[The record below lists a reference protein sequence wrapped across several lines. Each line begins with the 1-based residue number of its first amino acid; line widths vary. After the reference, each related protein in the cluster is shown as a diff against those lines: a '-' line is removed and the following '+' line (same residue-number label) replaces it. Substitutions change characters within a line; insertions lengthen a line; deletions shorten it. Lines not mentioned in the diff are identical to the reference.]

1 MSTNRNDGDG
11 NGQNDE
17 RQAAATDV
25 IIPGE
30 NVVID
35 HWVVSSGSFVRKGEM
50 IAHVCKRSD
59 NNTNNN
65 PAAVVAPKHK
75 RPSRRKKTQKLTVAV
90 AVAEKS
96 ENKSQQTSN
105 ESSSLSAT
113 KSKGMSLK
121 ELLAAK
127 NNRKP
132 EVPTRTKSENNESG
146 STPPEKK
153 TVAPSTSTT
162 TPPPTTTATK
172 AKETLPIHAP
182 ATGILRIL
190 NSLRENK
197 SQLKLIVAVIEE
209 CLHPTFLDGMCV
221 ICGARGVLKN
231 QDNNFQT
238 EANKNNAG
246 KTSQVTVSGGVTMI
260 VSQRES
266 ENMALLDSRRL
277 FGQKRLSLVLDL
289 DHTLVHATSD
299 GRAIKYVTSDPEAQ
313 HYGDVRT
320 ISLPIFE
327 GADSAT
333 KKGMDPRHVHLRSQH
348 YVKLRPYVKEF
359 LEGVQ
364 DMYEVSVYTAGT
376 RQYAEEIA
384 MVLCRKLAGAS
395 MDSDELERLR
405 YNVKIAE
412 EEFSQNLKAEN
423 KRTIDEVP
431 ATSES
436 NGTENAGEESNTEP
450 PKKKKKV
457 SFQISE
463 AVEDKGGAEKYE
475 RMTKEK
481 LEHMRLGLRSAE
493 ELELK
498 AKDLRQRVF
507 GSRIVSRTDVGD
519 LGRDVKSLKR
529 IFPCGG
535 TMTAVVDDREDVWAN
550 AKDNSDSTIKGEP
563 PDNLL
568 LVRPYHWKP
577 FVGFA
582 DINNAAGA
590 DLSGSAPT
598 NSDEQLLWTKNILEN
613 LHRRYYHQSSEG
625 NRKTVPQTLR
635 EMRREVL
642 MGSNMVLS
650 GLVPLHK
657 QVIGAGSARPH
668 FVRYAQNLGAKT
680 QDAVDHTV
688 THVVAAKDGTD
699 KALAARKIPGCRL
712 VKSAWLMECFW
723 SMTRRNPTPFLLHT
737 VTPGVAKNSIQPVQK
752 VLRESNVDNSSEGS
766 NTDSD
771 DDDFVADFENELIGM
786 Y

>member
-1 MSTNRNDGDG
+1 MSSNGD
-11 NGQNDE
+11 NGSEVNGRSDQ
-17 RQAAATDV
+17 RGATATDV
-25 IIPGE
+25 VIPGE

-50 IAHVCKRSD
+50 IAVVCKRSD
-59 NNTNNN
+59 SNANNN
-65 PAAVVAPKHK
+65 PAAVVVAPKHK
-75 RPSRRKKTQKLTVAV
+75 RPSRRKKTPKSGVSAV
-90 AVAEKS
+90 PMKTD
-96 ENKSQQTSN
+96 NQRKQTSN
-105 ESSSLSAT
+105 ESSSSSAT
-113 KSKGMSLK
+113 KSKSMSLK
-121 ELLAAK
+121 DLLAAK
-127 NNRKP
+127 SNRKP
-132 EVPTRTKSENNESG
+132 DE
-146 STPPEKK
+146 
-153 TVAPSTSTT
+153 
-162 TPPPTTTATK
+162 
-172 AKETLPIHAP
+172 ETISQRKLVV
-182 ATGILRIL
+182 GI
-190 NSLRENK
+190 
-197 SQLKLIVAVIEE
+197 IED
-209 CLHPTFLDGMCV
+209 CLHPTFVDGMCV
-221 ICGARGVLKN
+221 VCGARGGLKSEDKN
-231 QDNNFQT
+231 LQT
-238 EANKNNAG
+238 ASNKNNSK

-266 ENMALLDSRRL
+266 ENMALLDSKRL

-299 GRAIKYVTSDPEAQ
+299 VRARKYLSSDRGVA

-320 ISLPIFE
+320 ISLPMFE
-327 GADSAT
+327 GADAAT
-333 KKGMDPRHVHLRSQH
+333 KNGMDPRHVHLRSQH

-364 DMYEVSVYTAGT
+364 NTYEVSVYTAGT

-384 MVLCRKLAGAS
+384 MVLCRKLAGSA

-405 YNVKIAE
+405 YNVKRAE
-412 EEFSQNLKAEN
+412 DEFARNLKAEN
-423 KRTIDEVP
+423 KRTIDQIP
-431 ATSES
+431 AASE
-436 NGTENAGEESNTEP
+436 NMDTEMAGEESNKEP

-457 SFQISE
+457 SFQASE
-463 AVEDKGGAEKYE
+463 AVEDKAGAEDYE
-475 RMTKEK
+475 CITKEK
-481 LEHMRLGLRSAE
+481 LDCMRSELRSAE

-550 AKDNSDSTIKGEP
+550 AKDNSVSTIKGEP

-568 LVRPYHWKP
+568 LVRPYHWQP

-598 NSDEQLLWTKNILEN
+598 SSDEQLLWTKNVLEN
-613 LHRRYYHQSSEG
+613 LHRRYYQQSSEV
-625 NRKTVPQTLR
+625 NRKTVPQILK
-635 EMRREVL
+635 EMRKEVL

-657 QVIGAGSARPH
+657 QIIGAGTARPH

-680 QDAVDHTV
+680 QDAVDRSV

-712 VKSAWLMECFW
+712 VRSAWLMECFW
-723 SMTRRNPTPFLLHT
+723 SMTRRNATPFLLHT
-737 VTPGVAKNSIQPVQK
+737 VTPGVAKSSIQPEQK
-752 VLRESNVDNSSEGS
+752 ILRESNIDNSSEGS
-766 NTDSD
+766 TVDSD
-771 DDDFVADFENELIGM
+771 DDDFAAEFENELMGTN
-786 Y
+786 